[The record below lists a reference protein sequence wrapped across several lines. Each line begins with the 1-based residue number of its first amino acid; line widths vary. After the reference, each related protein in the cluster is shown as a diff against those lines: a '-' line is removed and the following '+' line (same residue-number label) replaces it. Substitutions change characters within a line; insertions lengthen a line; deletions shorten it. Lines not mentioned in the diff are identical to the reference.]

1 VVTLD
6 RLVNVLGSYGVRL
19 RFCPIP
25 RSTELRSVVM
35 HERTEDRTVVGDVLL
50 GIGARSVKEA
60 VRWAA
65 AARAVVVLIR
75 EGDDDDTAF
84 SGAAEG
90 VAVMVVDLAMTW
102 SELAAV
108 IYGLV
113 LEGRETESGRGPTD
127 LFALAD
133 SLAEAT
139 GGAVI
144 IEDRLSR
151 VLAYSRRQQDADP
164 ARVATIVERQAPEQL
179 RAFFDA
185 RGVYTHLAASD
196 EPLFVTRDPDHGMTG
211 RMVVAVRSGRELMGS
226 VWVECRGPLKGA
238 ALTAL
243 ADGARTVALHL
254 LRSRAS
260 ADLERQ
266 VESELVIRLLEGTAD
281 AATAASRLGLPHT
294 VLRVI
299 AVQAFIGAERD
310 AALLLAFERA
320 TTGFGWSRPG
330 RSALAGNTVYTLLPG
345 DQSATARKWVTGLQA
360 ALPERMTVL
369 AGISGPAEVADL
381 VAARHEADECLA
393 LHEIWP
399 PGATPPAYDES
410 WDDIL
415 LQRLRTAARSGRSPN
430 RGPVAE
436 LRRHDEA
443 HATEYVVT
451 LRAWLEAQGDPTEA
465 GNRLGVHENT
475 VRYRLRKM
483 AEITNLQLDDAKKRL
498 HDDRT
503 RGHRHRLTNSAVEMR
518 QSATASLSGSG
529 KPCGGHSHHHGHH

>member
-1 VVTLD
+1 MVTLD
-6 RLVNVLGSYGVRL
+6 RLVNVLGSYGVRM

-35 HERTEDRTVVGDVLL
+35 HEVTEDRTVVGDVLL
-50 GIGARSVKEA
+50 SIGARSVKEA
-60 VRWAA
+60 LRWAA
-65 AARAVVVLIR
+65 SARAVVVLIR
-75 EGDDDDTAF
+75 DGDDDTAF
-84 SGAAEG
+84 SGADEG
-90 VAVMVVDLAMTW
+90 VAVMVLDPAVSW

-151 VLAYSRRQQDADP
+151 VLAHSRRQQHADA
-164 ARVATIVERQAPEQL
+164 ARVATIVERQAPKQL
-179 RAFFDA
+179 RAFFDG

-196 EPLFVTRDPDHGMTG
+196 EPLFVTRDPEHGMTG

-226 VWVECRGPLKGA
+226 VWVECRAPLDGA

-281 AATAASRLGLPHT
+281 AATAASRLGLPHSL
-294 VLRVI
+294 LRVI
-299 AVQAFIGAERD
+299 AVQAFIGADRD
-310 AALLLAFERA
+310 AALLVAFERA

-345 DQSATARKWVTGLQA
+345 EEADTARRWVSGLRA
-360 ALPERMTVL
+360 ALPDGVTMA
-369 AGISGPAEVADL
+369 AGISGAALVADL
-381 VAARHEADECLA
+381 PTARNEADECLA
-393 LHEIWP
+393 LHDGSQP
-399 PGATPPAYDES
+399 DSAPVAYDES

-415 LQRLRTAARSGRSPN
+415 LQRLRTAARSGRAPE

-436 LRRHDEA
+436 LRRHD
-443 HATEYVVT
+443 HANDTEYVAT
-451 LRAWLEAQGDPTEA
+451 LQAWLWAQGDPAEA
-465 GNRLGVHENT
+465 GERLGVHENT

-483 AEITNLQLDDAKKRL
+483 AEIANLQLDDAKKRL
-498 HDDRT
+498 AMMIE
-503 RGHRHRLTNSAVEMR
+503 LA
-518 QSATASLSGSG
+518 ATDTD
-529 KPCGGHSHHHGHH
+529 

>member
-6 RLVNVLGSYGVRL
+6 RLVNVLGSYGVQL

-25 RSTELRSVVM
+25 RSTELRSGVM
-35 HERTEDRTVVGDVLL
+35 HERAEDRIVVGDVLL

-65 AARAVVVLIR
+65 AARAEVVLIR
-75 EGDDDDTAF
+75 GGDDDDAAF

-90 VAVMVVDLAMTW
+90 VAVMVVDPAMSW
-102 SELAAV
+102 SDLAAV

-151 VLAYSRRQQDADP
+151 VLAYSRRQQNADP

-179 RAFFDA
+179 RELFDA
-185 RGVYTHLAASD
+185 RGVYAHFAASD
-196 EPLFVTRDPDHGMTG
+196 EPLFVSRDADQGMTG

-226 VWVECRGPLKGA
+226 VWVECSKPLRGGA
-238 ALTAL
+238 LAAL

-266 VESELVIRLLEGTAD
+266 IESELVIRLLEGTAD
-281 AATAASRLGLPHT
+281 AATSASRLGLPHT
-294 VLRVI
+294 LLRVI
-299 AVQAFIGAERD
+299 AVQAFVGAERD

-345 DQSATARKWVTGLQA
+345 EDADTARRWVTGLQA
-360 ALPERMTVL
+360 ALPERVTVL
-369 AGISGPAEVADL
+369 AGISEVAEVADL

-399 PGATPPAYDES
+399 VGATPPAYGES

-415 LQRLRTAARSGRSPN
+415 LQRLRTAARTGRAPQ

-436 LRRHDEA
+436 LRRHDHA
-443 HATEYVVT
+443 HSTDYVPT

-465 GNRLGVHENT
+465 GERLGIHENT

-498 HDDRT
+498 AMMIE
-503 RGHRHRLTNSAVEMR
+503 LA
-518 QSATASLSGSG
+518 ATDTD
-529 KPCGGHSHHHGHH
+529 